1 MKVAIINDTHF
12 GARNDSPIFLEHFMG
27 FWEDIFFPYL
37 QENGIRRIIHLG
49 DFLDRRKYVNFHTL
63 SQVRTRFLE
72 PMRTMGVEM
81 DITLGNHDVFFKN
94 TNRLNSVVE
103 LFHQYG
109 NVRIHEKPTLI
120 DFGSN
125 CMDIGLV
132 PWITKDNMEEC
143 ANFIRSVPVRILMGH
158 FEISG
163 YEVMR
168 GVEHH
173 DGMDRSIFRSFEAV
187 YSGHFHCR
195 HSKDNIHYLGT
206 QYQMTFTDL
215 NERKG
220 FHVFDP
226 CTGEMDFVE
235 NPRQIFHQVEYDDST
250 HDYGMHNC
258 KQYKDT
264 FVRLLVKSKMRP
276 IMYDSLI
283 DRLNDAPVHALT
295 VVDQT
300 EKEQDK
306 SLEAL
311 DVSKDTLTLICE
323 EIDHME
329 GVLDPVRLKTM
340 IRELYSES
348 VQS

>member
-1 MKVAIINDTHF
+1 MKVAIISDTHF
-12 GARNDSPIFLEHFMG
+12 GARNDSPIFLDHFMR
-27 FWEDIFFPYL
+27 FWEETFFPYIK
-37 QENGIRRIIHLG
+37 EHGITRILHLG

-72 PMRTMGVEM
+72 PLKEMGVEM

-103 LFHQYG
+103 LFHMYP
-109 NVRIHEKPTLI
+109 NIRIHEKPILM
-120 DFGSN
+120 DFGDG
-125 CMDIGLV
+125 CMSIGLV
-132 PWITKDNMEEC
+132 PWITKDNNEEC
-143 ANFIRSVPVRILMGH
+143 MEFIRKAPVRVIMGH

-163 YEVMR
+163 YEVLR

-173 DGMDRSIFRSFEAV
+173 DGMDRSLFKGFEAV

-220 FHVFDP
+220 FHVFDA
-226 CTGEMDFVE
+226 CTGEMEFVE
-235 NPRQIFHQVEYDDST
+235 NPLQIFHQVEYDDAT
-250 HDYGMHNC
+250 TDYAAYNC
-258 KQYKDT
+258 KQHKDS
-264 FVRLLVKSKMRP
+264 FVRLLVRNKNRP
-276 IMYDSLI
+276 VMYESFV

-295 VVDQT
+295 IVDQS
-300 EKEQDK
+300 EKELSK
-306 SLEAL
+306 EADNI

-323 EIDHME
+323 EIDRME
-329 GVLDPVRLKTM
+329 GIMDPVRLKTLV
-340 IRELYSES
+340 RELYSES
-348 VQS
+348 LQS